1 VKAFVFPGQGS
12 QFVGMGK
19 ELIDEYPEYRKYFDI
34 AKEETNVDFEKI
46 IYKGSEEQLTKT
58 ENAQPA
64 IMTVSYIA
72 YKYLTEKKKISAD
85 VVAGHSLGEWTALIA
100 AEVIGFR
107 DAVKLV
113 RKRGEYM
120 SESCKSGTGLMA
132 AVIGL
137 KESAVNRIIRGFDSV
152 FIANINSPEQIV
164 ISGRTDQ
171 IEMCLSPL
179 KRAGAKK
186 VIPLNVSGAFHTV
199 MMEKAAKNLSKD
211 MKNVKFRI
219 PKMPIVQNVTAD
231 YEYDPEIIK
240 KNLLTQITHPVRWSD
255 SIVKMR
261 EKGVSEFIEVGF
273 RNILIKLIKRIDNN
287 SVCKSFVHLLK
298 AA

>member
-1 VKAFVFPGQGS
+1 
-12 QFVGMGK
+12 M
-19 ELIDEYPEYRKYFDI
+19 I
-34 AKEETNVDFEKI
+34 
-46 IYKGSEEQLTKT
+46 
-58 ENAQPA
+58 
-64 IMTVSYIA
+64 VSYIA
-72 YKYLTEKKKISAD
+72 YKYLTDKKKISAD
-85 VVAGHSLGEWTALIA
+85 VVAGHSLGEWTALTA

-120 SESCKSGTGLMA
+120 TESCEPGKGLMA

-137 KESAVNRIIRGFDSV
+137 KESAISRIIRGFDSV

-164 ISGRTDQ
+164 ISGRKDQ

-199 MMEKAAKNLSKD
+199 MMEKAVKKLSKD
-211 MKNVKFRI
+211 MEKVNFRI
-219 PKMPIVQNVTAD
+219 PKMPVVQNVTAD

-240 KNLLTQITHPVRWSD
+240 KNLLIQITHPVRWSD

-261 EKGVSEFIEVGF
+261 DKGVSEFIEVGF
-273 RNILIKLIKRIDNN
+273 KNILIKLIKRIDSN
-287 SVCKSFVHLLK
+287 SVCKSFVRLLK